1 MADKGL
7 RQALRGHVYMR
18 KPKTMEDLR
27 QEARLVERGLSMS
40 NPMGEDITA
49 TIQASVN
56 AAIESMQQLMT
67 PVAAMEPNPSNRVPH
82 RPPQQKQQQPVQNQ
96 QDSRRDRKRVCF
108 GCGESCN
115 SKSHCRAR
123 NEKCYYCGTE
133 GHRQRV
139 CENYLLRKALGLEQ

>member
-1 MADKGL
+1 MAVKGL

-56 AAIESMQQLMT
+56 AAI
-67 PVAAMEPNPSNRVPH
+67 
-82 RPPQQKQQQPVQNQ
+82 
-96 QDSRRDRKRVCF
+96 
-108 GCGESCN
+108 
-115 SKSHCRAR
+115 
-123 NEKCYYCGTE
+123 
-133 GHRQRV
+133 
-139 CENYLLRKALGLEQ
+139 